1 MEGVGEFQKFDDDDR
16 EDEEEEDE
24 EQDEV
29 MDGSSNLA
37 RIGCEGV
44 ARSLGDFS

>member
-1 MEGVGEFQKFDDDDR
+1 MEGVGEFQKVEEDDKEE
-16 EDEEEEDE
+16 EDEEDE
-24 EQDEV
+24 EQDGV